1 MKNLSNLGLLL
12 GYLLA
17 DDKSEKQKEK
27 LMGYPRSKEMEKLV
41 YEATEKINELKAKA
55 AELDRLKLAIK
66 DAMILYPYKVHGE
79 GCTYESYNQ
88 GWQDALGYVE
98 SEVE

>member
-1 MKNLSNLGLLL
+1 MLTIETIMQIAKKSGVDLYDLEPE
-12 GYLLA
+12 
-17 DDKSEKQKEK
+17 DDMQSLKSKFIKKFVCMEPTVLRK
-27 LMGYPRSKEMEKLV
+27 LE
-41 YEATEKINELKAKA
+41 AKA

-66 DAMILYPYKVHGE
+66 SAMILYPYKVHGE